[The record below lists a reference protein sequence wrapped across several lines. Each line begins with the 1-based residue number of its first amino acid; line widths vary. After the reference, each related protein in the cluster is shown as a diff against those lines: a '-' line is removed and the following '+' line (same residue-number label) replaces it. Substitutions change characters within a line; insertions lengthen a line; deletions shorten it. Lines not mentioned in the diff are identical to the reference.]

1 MFSHARI
8 FPIVCC
14 LASCLAIFA
23 SKSAQATRAP
33 LRTAFLPFMF
43 TDTSLPAPGAKPEAA
58 DVARLHTVDTEVQ
71 QRLVRSGEYVAVDTA
86 RIARA
91 IHDNDLVGCDSCA
104 VSLAREVG
112 AEAVLYGWVQKVSDL
127 IINMTILVRSVKT
140 GQIIAAGNASI
151 RGDTDIAWKRGAAW
165 LIAHRLLPAEAGR

>member
-1 MFSHARI
+1 MLRD
-8 FPIVCC
+8 C
-14 LASCLAIFA
+14 
-23 SKSAQATRAP
+23 TRSI
-33 LRTAFLPFMF
+33 R
-43 TDTSLPAPGAKPEAA
+43 K
-58 DVARLHTVDTEVQ
+58 VQ

-151 RGDTDIAWKRGAAW
+151 CGDTDIAWKRGAAW